1 MWLMFSFC
9 GWFVK
14 KQREAQISMCKSVII
29 LCDSDQ
35 KNPLSFTVQP
45 VFAVGIIRTITNTN
59 ANYYTFSG
67 RVHWEQCIP
76 LFQECPDHIHTR
88 AAGVKGLAQEHLGVG
103 NGASNALIDLK
114 TKSNEMERK
123 KKSANS
129 QIFLLSESWRP
140 LLSVTGFCSHPFP
153 PDTES
158 RTTAAQFW
166 HFSLGYY

>member
-1 MWLMFSFC
+1 MFSFC

-67 RVHWEQCIP
+67 RVH
-76 LFQECPDHIHTR
+76 
-88 AAGVKGLAQEHLGVG
+88 
-103 NGASNALIDLK
+103 
-114 TKSNEMERK
+114 
-123 KKSANS
+123 
-129 QIFLLSESWRP
+129 
-140 LLSVTGFCSHPFP
+140 
-153 PDTES
+153 
-158 RTTAAQFW
+158 
-166 HFSLGYY
+166 